1 MTVWTI
7 LYRAI
12 VIDDSLDHSLYR
24 ERVIDESLD
33 HSL

>member
-7 LYRAI
+7 LYRGI

-24 ERVIDESLD
+24 GIVIDDSLD